1 MPSSSQEPCN
11 SFEGSWWIFLSS
23 FLFFLGNMDLSR
35 SQISVFCIPALIGLP
50 RWEISYLL
58 LWIVT
63 AEHLFGPPCPGRR
76 LPSALVGMQVQR
88 DGQDL
93 HEPWTKTAEH
103 NVSRCFAWLY
113 TPCLGMFES
122 RQGSWLNAFR
132 SPAQRRWQ
140 FNFESQNH
148 RITQNHRTAGVGR
161 DLMKTNPAPLLKQVP
176 YSTLHR

>member
-1 MPSSSQEPCN
+1 MVNFP
-11 SFEGSWWIFLSS
+11 FFLSLLFREYGPLQES
-23 FLFFLGNMDLSR
+23 NFCLLHTCTDWASKVGDFLPSPLDSNSR
-35 SQISVFCIPALIGLP
+35 AFVWSTLP
-50 RWEISYLL
+50 RE
-58 LWIVT
+58 
-63 AEHLFGPPCPGRR
+63 R

-148 RITQNHRTAGVGR
+148 RVTQNHRTAAVGR